1 MPFEQNA
8 RNTSRMEKS
17 KMALS
22 VNTNVGAMVALQNL
36 TKTNSQLE
44 QVQGRINTGLKVA
57 GAKDNGGIYAIAQS
71 MRSDVA
77 AYGAVESSLNRAKS
91 VVDVALAAGES
102 VSDLLVQMKEK
113 VVAAS
118 DASIDTTSRAA
129 LNEDFVALRKQVA
142 SIVGNASFNGKNLI
156 NTGTGFESIA
166 SADGSSRIS
175 VNAENLSLGGS
186 VITIADSGSI
196 ASQADASTMLA
207 TVNTSLSNTNQAL
220 ARLGSVS
227 KRLDTQM
234 SFNSK
239 VADALTAGIGN
250 LVDADLS
257 VESARLQSL
266 QVKQQLGV
274 QALSIANSAPQSV
287 LSLFR

>member
-1 MPFEQNA
+1 
-8 RNTSRMEKS
+8 
-17 KMALS
+17 
-22 VNTNVGAMVALQNL
+22 
-36 TKTNSQLE
+36 
-44 QVQGRINTGLKVA
+44 
-57 GAKDNGGIYAIAQS
+57 
-71 MRSDVA
+71 
-77 AYGAVESSLNRAKS
+77 
-91 VVDVALAAGES
+91 
-102 VSDLLVQMKEK
+102 
-113 VVAAS
+113 
-118 DASIDTTSRAA
+118 
-129 LNEDFVALRKQVA
+129 
-142 SIVGNASFNGKNLI
+142 
-156 NTGTGFESIA
+156 
-166 SADGSSRIS
+166 
-175 VNAENLSLGGS
+175 
-186 VITIADSGSI
+186 
-196 ASQADASTMLA
+196 MLA